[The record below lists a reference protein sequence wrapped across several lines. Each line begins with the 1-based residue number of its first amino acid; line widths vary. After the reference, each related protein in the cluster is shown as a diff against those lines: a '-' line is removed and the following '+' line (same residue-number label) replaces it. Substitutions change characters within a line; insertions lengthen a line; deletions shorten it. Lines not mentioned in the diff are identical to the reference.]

1 MASQQLSILPR
12 SPLAAGGSHS
22 VLIGL
27 LLTFSCLFVLMFAAA
42 GMVAFLT
49 AMVVA
54 GLIAWATWR
63 WPIWAAAA
71 LAILAPINRFLL
83 LLIFNVAD
91 STLLL
96 SALRLWDD
104 ALITVLLARV
114 AHDTFVRRKAPHL
127 MYIDILMLFFVGLTA
142 LYVFYPGT
150 LAGNSMMNRF
160 MGFRFDAFFLLA
172 YFVGRG
178 LELKRHHVRWLM
190 IALIPSAVAV
200 AVFAV
205 FQWLQP
211 DLSVAFFDALR
222 FEEFTRAVG
231 GTGEV
236 SLVRT
241 RDLAGAELSR
251 VSSLV
256 TGDLPLSYYQT
267 FMIPFAAALFFAAKK
282 PVHQAGA
289 AVFLAAMLAVVV
301 LTVTRSAIL
310 ASVVALLLVTVLGRG
325 VGKMMLISGAL
336 VVLGLAF
343 VLFSGL
349 TPASFGG
356 LVSPEEGSLQVHVA
370 AMETSLDLV
379 EEEPLGRGLATA
391 GPLTQRQILQG
402 GFTNESWYL
411 QLATEIGIV
420 GAVLFSVT
428 LLATTVAAFISYGQ
442 VKDPWLR
449 ALTLGLAGAGVGF
462 IIVGIVL
469 HVWEFTSLSMLFW
482 LLAGIA
488 VRAPTLE
495 AEWEAEEGAQ
505 P

>member
-1 MASQQLSILPR
+1 MASRQLSILPTG
-12 SPLAAGGSHS
+12 PLTGQGSHS

-27 LLTFSCLFVLMFAAA
+27 ILAFTCLFVLMFAAA
-42 GMVAFLT
+42 GMVAILT
-49 AMVVA
+49 AMVAA

-114 AHDTFVRRKAPHL
+114 IYDAFSRRKAPHL
-127 MYIDILMLFFVGLTA
+127 MYIDVLMVFFIGLTA

-150 LAGNSMMNRF
+150 LAGNSMLNRF

-178 LELKRHHVRWLM
+178 LQLKRHHVRWLM

-200 AVFAV
+200 AIFGVW
-205 FQWLQP
+205 QWLQP
-211 DLSVAFFDALR
+211 GQSVAFFDFLR

-241 RDLAGAELSR
+241 RELAGTELSR

-282 PVHQAGA
+282 PIHQAGA
-289 AVFLAAMLAVVV
+289 ALFLAAMLGVVV
-301 LTVTRSAIL
+301 LTVTRSAIV
-310 ASVVALLLVTVLGRG
+310 ASIVALLLVTVLGRG

-336 VVLGLAF
+336 TALGLVF
-343 VLFSGL
+343 LLFSGL

-356 LVSPEEGSLQVHVA
+356 LVSPEEGSLQVHVS
-370 AMETSLDLV
+370 AMETSLELV

-391 GPLTQRQILQG
+391 GPLTQRQALQG

-420 GAVLFSVT
+420 GAVIFSVI

-449 ALTLGLAGAGVGF
+449 ALTIGLAGASVGF

-495 AEWEAEEGAQ
+495 AEWEAAEGAQ